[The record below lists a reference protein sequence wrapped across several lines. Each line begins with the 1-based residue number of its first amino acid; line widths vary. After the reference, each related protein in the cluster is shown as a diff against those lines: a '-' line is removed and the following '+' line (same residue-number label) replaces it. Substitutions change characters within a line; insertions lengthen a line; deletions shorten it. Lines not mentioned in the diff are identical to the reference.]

1 MANRGLI
8 QDQAMDRS
16 TVWVQLPARAS
27 TGRTIQAL
35 LLSLAN
41 QIRAE
46 HMDRT
51 VARMQIDPKTR
62 RIIIKFKGGEE

>member
-1 MANRGLI
+1 MPGLI
-8 QDQAMDRS
+8 QDSAGDAS
-16 TVWVQLPARAS
+16 TVWVQLPAVET

-62 RIIIKFKGGEE
+62 RIIIKFKEG

>member
-8 QDQAMDRS
+8 QDLAVDTS
-16 TVWVQLPARAS
+16 TVWVKVPDGEVM
-27 TGRTIQAL
+27 GRTMQAL
-35 LLSLAN
+35 LQSLAN

-62 RIIIKFKGGEE
+62 RIIIKFKEG